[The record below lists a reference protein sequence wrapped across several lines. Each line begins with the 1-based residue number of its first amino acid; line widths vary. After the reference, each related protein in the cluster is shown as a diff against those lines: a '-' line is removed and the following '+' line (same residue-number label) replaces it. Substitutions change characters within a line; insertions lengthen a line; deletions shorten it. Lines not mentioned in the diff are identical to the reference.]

1 MLLLRSLLYFV
12 GSIISLSLI
21 SLCGLIFVFSSYPTR
36 QKFLSQWAIFCIWW
50 LKITLNITTNIIG
63 QENLKKSPYIIISNH
78 QSTWET
84 LAFQTIFPA
93 HTWVLKRELLWLPI
107 FGWSLALLKPI
118 IINRGDKLKAIKK
131 VIKQGA
137 DRLDKG
143 ISIVIFP
150 EGTRQPY
157 KRIGEYQN
165 GGSAIAKK
173 SGYDI
178 VPVYHNAGNLWPKG
192 GFIKKP
198 GVITVVIGE
207 VISDSSLTSSE
218 LTEKIRN
225 WTLEQ
230 EKSFEKL
237 TPRKHE

>member
-12 GSIISLSLI
+12 GSIISLILI
-21 SLCGLIFVFSSYPTR
+21 TLCGLLFIFSSYPTR

-50 LKITLNITTNIIG
+50 LKITLNITMNLIG
-63 QENLKKSPYIIISNH
+63 QENVNKSPCIIISNH

-118 IINRGDKLKAIKK
+118 IINRGDKLKAIKR

-150 EGTRQPY
+150 EGTRQPH
-157 KRIGEYQN
+157 KRIGDYQN
-165 GGSAIAKK
+165 GAAAIAKK
-173 SGYDI
+173 SGHDI
-178 VPVYHNAGNLWPKG
+178 IPVYHNAGKLWPKG

-198 GVITVVIGE
+198 GVVTIVIGKP
-207 VISDSSLTSSE
+207 ISSSILTSSE
-218 LTEKIRN
+218 LTKKVRD
-225 WTLEQ
+225 WTLDQ
-230 EKSFEKL
+230 EKKL
-237 TPRKHE
+237 FN

>member
-12 GSIISLSLI
+12 GSIISLILI
-21 SLCGLIFVFSSYPTR
+21 SFSGLLLIFASYPTR
-36 QKFLSQWAIFCIWW
+36 QKFLSQWAIFCMWW
-50 LKITLNITTNIIG
+50 LKITLNIKTNVIGRENII
-63 QENLKKSPYIIISNH
+63 NSSCIIISNH

-93 HTWVLKRELLWLPI
+93 HTWVLKRELLWLPV

-118 IINRGDKLKAIKK
+118 IINRGEKLNAIKK

-137 DRLDKG
+137 DRLEKG
-143 ISIVIFP
+143 ISIVIYP

-157 KRIGEYQN
+157 KKLGVYQN

-173 SGYDI
+173 TGYSI
-178 VPVYHNAGNLWPKG
+178 LPVYHNAGKIWPKG
-192 GFIKKP
+192 SFIKKP

-207 VISDSSLTSSE
+207 AISQSNLKPSE
-218 LTEKIRN
+218 VTENIRQ

-230 EKSFEKL
+230 ESKFN
-237 TPRKHE
+237 

>member
-118 IINRGDKLKAIKK
+118 IINRGDKLKAIKR

-143 ISIVIFP
+143 VSIVIFP

-157 KRIGEYQN
+157 KRIGDYQN
-165 GGSAIAKK
+165 GAAAIAKK
-173 SGYDI
+173 SGHDI
-178 VPVYHNAGNLWPKG
+178 IPVYHNAGKLWPKG

-198 GVITVVIGE
+198 GVVTIVIGKP
-207 VISDSSLTSSE
+207 ISSSILTSSE
-218 LTEKIRN
+218 LTKKVRD
-225 WTLEQ
+225 WTLDQ
-230 EKSFEKL
+230 EKKII
-237 TPRKHE
+237 

>member
-12 GSIISLSLI
+12 GSIISLILI
-21 SLCGLIFVFSSYPTR
+21 TLCGLFFVFSSYPTR

-50 LKITLNITTNIIG
+50 LKVTLNITTKVIG
-63 QENLKKSPYIIISNH
+63 QENVKQSPCVIISNH

-84 LAFQTIFPA
+84 LAFQSIFPA
-93 HTWVLKRELLWLPI
+93 HTWVLKQELLWLPI
-107 FGWSLALLKPI
+107 FGWSLAMLKPI

-137 DRLDKG
+137 DRLNKG

-157 KRIGEYQN
+157 KHLGEYQN
-165 GGSAIAKK
+165 GGAAIAKK
-173 SGYDI
+173 SGYEI

-192 GFIKKP
+192 SFIKKP

-207 VISDSSLTSSE
+207 VISNSNLTSSE
-218 LTEKIRN
+218 ITEKIKN

-230 EKSFEKL
+230 EKAFE
-237 TPRKHE
+237 

>member
-12 GSIISLSLI
+12 GSIISLILI
-21 SLCGLIFVFSSYPTR
+21 TLCGLFFVFSSYPTR

-50 LKITLNITTNIIG
+50 LKVTLNITTNIIG
-63 QENLKKSPYIIISNH
+63 QENVKKSPCIIISNH

-93 HTWVLKRELLWLPI
+93 HTWVLKQELLWLPI
-107 FGWSLALLKPI
+107 FGWSLAMLKPI

-137 DRLDKG
+137 DRLNKG

-157 KRIGEYQN
+157 KHLGEYQN
-165 GGSAIAKK
+165 GGAAIAKK
-173 SGYDI
+173 SGYEI
-178 VPVYHNAGNLWPKG
+178 VPVYHNAGNIWPKG
-192 GFIKKP
+192 SFIKKP
-198 GVITVVIGE
+198 GVITVIIGE
-207 VISDSSLTSSE
+207 VISDSNLTSSE
-218 LTEKIRN
+218 VTEKIRN

-230 EKSFEKL
+230 EKAFE
-237 TPRKHE
+237 

>member
-12 GSIISLSLI
+12 GSIISLILI
-21 SLCGLIFVFSSYPTR
+21 SFSGLLLIFASYSTR
-36 QKFLSQWAIFCIWW
+36 QKYLSQWAIFCMWW
-50 LKITLNITTNIIG
+50 LKITLNIKTNVIGRENII
-63 QENLKKSPYIIISNH
+63 NSSCIIISNH

-118 IINRGDKLKAIKK
+118 IINRGEKLNAIKK

-137 DRLDKG
+137 DRLEKG
-143 ISIVIFP
+143 ISIVIYP

-157 KRIGEYQN
+157 KKLGVYQN

-173 SGYDI
+173 TGYSI
-178 VPVYHNAGNLWPKG
+178 VPVYHNAGKIWPKG
-192 GFIKKP
+192 SFIKKP

-207 VISDSSLTSSE
+207 AISQSNLKPSE
-218 LTEKIRN
+218 VTENIRQ

-230 EKSFEKL
+230 ENKFN
-237 TPRKHE
+237 

>member
-12 GSIISLSLI
+12 GSIISLILI
-21 SLCGLIFVFSSYPTR
+21 SFSGLLLIFASYSTR
-36 QKFLSQWAIFCIWW
+36 QKYLSQWAIFCMWW
-50 LKITLNITTNIIG
+50 LKITLNIKTNVVGRENII
-63 QENLKKSPYIIISNH
+63 NSSCIIISNH

-93 HTWVLKRELLWLPI
+93 HTWVLKRELLWLPV

-118 IINRGDKLKAIKK
+118 IINRGEKLNAIKK

-137 DRLDKG
+137 DRLEKG
-143 ISIVIFP
+143 ISIVIYP

-157 KRIGEYQN
+157 KKLGVYQN

-173 SGYDI
+173 TGYSI
-178 VPVYHNAGNLWPKG
+178 VPVYHNAGKIWPKG
-192 GFIKKP
+192 SFIKKP

-207 VISDSSLTSSE
+207 AISQSNLKPSE
-218 LTEKIRN
+218 VTENIRQ

-230 EKSFEKL
+230 ENKFN
-237 TPRKHE
+237 

>member
-1 MLLLRSLLYFV
+1 MLLLRSLLYFI
-12 GSIISLSLI
+12 GSIISLILI
-21 SLCGLIFVFSSYPTR
+21 SLCGLLFVFSSYPTR

-63 QENLKKSPYIIISNH
+63 RENLKKLPYIIISNH

-84 LAFQTIFPA
+84 LAFQTIFPV

-131 VIKQGA
+131 VIKQGT
-137 DRLDKG
+137 DRLNKG

-150 EGTRQPY
+150 EGTRQPF
-157 KRIGEYQN
+157 KHIGEYQN

-173 SGYDI
+173 SGYEI

-218 LTEKIRN
+218 LTKKIRN
-225 WTLEQ
+225 WTLKQ
-230 EKSFEKL
+230 EKAFE
-237 TPRKHE
+237 

>member
-12 GSIISLSLI
+12 GSIISLILI
-21 SLCGLIFVFSSYPTR
+21 SFSGLLLIFASYSTR
-36 QKFLSQWAIFCIWW
+36 QKYLSQWAIFCMWW
-50 LKITLNITTNIIG
+50 LKITLNIKTNVVGRENII
-63 QENLKKSPYIIISNH
+63 NSSCIIISNH

-93 HTWVLKRELLWLPI
+93 HTWVLKRELLWLPV
-107 FGWSLALLKPI
+107 FGWSLALLNPI
-118 IINRGDKLKAIKK
+118 IINRGEKLNAIKK

-137 DRLDKG
+137 DRLEKG
-143 ISIVIFP
+143 ISIVIYP

-157 KRIGEYQN
+157 KKLGVYQN

-173 SGYDI
+173 TGYSI
-178 VPVYHNAGNLWPKG
+178 VPVYHNAGKIWPKG
-192 GFIKKP
+192 SFIKKP

-207 VISDSSLTSSE
+207 AISQSNLKPSE
-218 LTEKIRN
+218 VTENIRQ

-230 EKSFEKL
+230 ESKFN
-237 TPRKHE
+237 

>member
-12 GSIISLSLI
+12 GSIISLILI
-21 SLCGLIFVFSSYPTR
+21 SFSGLLLIFVSYPTR

-50 LKITLNITTNIIG
+50 LKITLNIKTNVVGIENII
-63 QENLKKSPYIIISNH
+63 NPPYIIISNH

-93 HTWVLKRELLWLPI
+93 HTWVLKRELLWLPV
-107 FGWSLALLKPI
+107 FGWSLALLNPI
-118 IINRGDKLKAIKK
+118 IINRGEKLNAIKK

-137 DRLDKG
+137 DRLEKG
-143 ISIVIFP
+143 ISIVIYP

-157 KRIGEYQN
+157 KKLGVYQN

-173 SGYDI
+173 TGYSI
-178 VPVYHNAGNLWPKG
+178 VPVYHNAGKIWPKG
-192 GFIKKP
+192 SFIKKS

-207 VISDSSLTSSE
+207 AISQSNLKPSE
-218 LTEKIRN
+218 VTENIRQ

-230 EKSFEKL
+230 ENKFN
-237 TPRKHE
+237 

>member
-150 EGTRQPY
+150 EGTRQPH
-157 KRIGEYQN
+157 KRIGDYQN
-165 GGSAIAKK
+165 GAAAIAKK
-173 SGYDI
+173 SGHDI
-178 VPVYHNAGNLWPKG
+178 IPVYHNAGKLWPKG

-198 GVITVVIGE
+198 GVVTIVIGKP
-207 VISDSSLTSSE
+207 ISSSILTSSE
-218 LTEKIRN
+218 LTKKVRD
-225 WTLEQ
+225 WTLDQ
-230 EKSFEKL
+230 EKKL
-237 TPRKHE
+237 FN

>member
-12 GSIISLSLI
+12 GSIISLILI
-21 SLCGLIFVFSSYPTR
+21 SFSGLLLIFASYPTR

-50 LKITLNITTNIIG
+50 LKITLNIKTNVVGIENII
-63 QENLKKSPYIIISNH
+63 NPPYIIISNH

-93 HTWVLKRELLWLPI
+93 HTWVLKRELLWLPV
-107 FGWSLALLKPI
+107 FGWSLALLNPI
-118 IINRGDKLKAIKK
+118 IINRGDKINAMKK

-137 DRLDKG
+137 DRLEKG
-143 ISIVIFP
+143 ISIVIYP

-157 KRIGEYQN
+157 KKLGVYQN

-173 SGYDI
+173 TGYSI
-178 VPVYHNAGNLWPKG
+178 VPVYHNAGKIWPKG
-192 GFIKKP
+192 SFIKKP
-198 GVITVVIGE
+198 GVITIVIGE
-207 VISDSSLTSSE
+207 AISQSNLKPSE
-218 LTEKIRN
+218 VTENIRQ

-230 EKSFEKL
+230 ENKYN
-237 TPRKHE
+237 

>member
-12 GSIISLSLI
+12 GSIISLILI
-21 SLCGLIFVFSSYPTR
+21 SFSGLLLIFASYPTR

-50 LKITLNITTNIIG
+50 LKITLNIKTNVVGIENII
-63 QENLKKSPYIIISNH
+63 NPPYIIISNH

-93 HTWVLKRELLWLPI
+93 HTWVLKRELLWLPV
-107 FGWSLALLKPI
+107 FGWSLALLNPI
-118 IINRGDKLKAIKK
+118 IINRGEKINAMKK

-137 DRLDKG
+137 DRLEKG
-143 ISIVIFP
+143 ISIVIYP

-157 KRIGEYQN
+157 KKLGVYQN

-173 SGYDI
+173 TGYSI
-178 VPVYHNAGNLWPKG
+178 VPVYHNAGKIWPKG
-192 GFIKKP
+192 SFIKKP
-198 GVITVVIGE
+198 GVITIVIGE
-207 VISDSSLTSSE
+207 AISQSTLKPSE
-218 LTEKIRN
+218 VTENIRQ

-230 EKSFEKL
+230 ENKYN
-237 TPRKHE
+237 

>member
-12 GSIISLSLI
+12 GSIISLILI
-21 SLCGLIFVFSSYPTR
+21 TLCGLFFVFSSYPTR

-50 LKITLNITTNIIG
+50 LKVTLNITTNIIG
-63 QENLKKSPYIIISNH
+63 QENVKKSPCIIISNH

-93 HTWVLKRELLWLPI
+93 HTWVLKQELLWLPI
-107 FGWSLALLKPI
+107 FGWSLAMLKPI

-137 DRLDKG
+137 DRLNKG

-157 KRIGEYQN
+157 KQLGEYQN
-165 GGSAIAKK
+165 GGSVIAKK
-173 SGYDI
+173 SGYEI

-192 GFIKKP
+192 GFIKKS

-207 VISDSSLTSSE
+207 AISDSSLTSPE

-225 WTLEQ
+225 WTLKQ
-230 EKSFEKL
+230 EKLFNN
-237 TPRKHE
+237 

>member
-12 GSIISLSLI
+12 GSIISLILI
-21 SLCGLIFVFSSYPTR
+21 TLCGLLFVFSSYPTR

-50 LKITLNITTNIIG
+50 LKITLNIKMNIIG
-63 QENLKKSPYIIISNH
+63 QENVKKTPCIIISNH

-93 HTWVLKRELLWLPI
+93 HTWVLKKELLWLPI

-118 IINRGDKLKAIKK
+118 IIDRGDKLKAIKK

-157 KRIGEYQN
+157 KHIGEYQN

-173 SGYDI
+173 SGYQI
-178 VPVYHNAGNLWPKG
+178 IPVYHNAGNLWPKG
-192 GFIKKP
+192 SFIKKP

-207 VISDSSLTSSE
+207 AISDSSLTSSE

-230 EKSFEKL
+230 EKTFK
-237 TPRKHE
+237 

>member
-12 GSIISLSLI
+12 GSIISLILI
-21 SLCGLIFVFSSYPTR
+21 SFSGLLLIFASYPTR

-50 LKITLNITTNIIG
+50 LKITLNIKTNVIGRENII
-63 QENLKKSPYIIISNH
+63 NSSCIIISNH

-93 HTWVLKRELLWLPI
+93 HTWVLKRELLWLPV

-118 IINRGDKLKAIKK
+118 IINRGEKLNAIKK

-137 DRLDKG
+137 DRLEKG
-143 ISIVIFP
+143 ISIVIYP

-157 KRIGEYQN
+157 KKLGIYQN

-173 SGYDI
+173 TGYSI
-178 VPVYHNAGNLWPKG
+178 VPVYHNAGKIWPKG
-192 GFIKKP
+192 SFIKKP

-207 VISDSSLTSSE
+207 VISQSNLKPSE
-218 LTEKIRN
+218 VTENIRQ

-230 EKSFEKL
+230 ESKFN
-237 TPRKHE
+237 

>member
-12 GSIISLSLI
+12 GSIISLILI
-21 SLCGLIFVFSSYPTR
+21 SFSGLLLIFASYPTR
-36 QKFLSQWAIFCIWW
+36 QKFHSQWAIFCMWW
-50 LKITLNITTNIIG
+50 LKITLNIKTNVVGRENII
-63 QENLKKSPYIIISNH
+63 NSSCIIISNH

-93 HTWVLKRELLWLPI
+93 HTWVLKRELLWLPV

-118 IINRGDKLKAIKK
+118 IINRGEKLNAIKK

-137 DRLDKG
+137 DRLEKG
-143 ISIVIFP
+143 ISIVIYP

-157 KRIGEYQN
+157 KKLGVYQN

-173 SGYDI
+173 TGYSI
-178 VPVYHNAGNLWPKG
+178 VPVYHNAGKIWPKG
-192 GFIKKP
+192 SFIKKP

-207 VISDSSLTSSE
+207 AISQSNLKPSE
-218 LTEKIRN
+218 VTENIRQ

-230 EKSFEKL
+230 ESKFN
-237 TPRKHE
+237 

>member
-12 GSIISLSLI
+12 GSIISLILI
-21 SLCGLIFVFSSYPTR
+21 SFSGLLLIFASYPTR
-36 QKFLSQWAIFCIWW
+36 QKFLSQWAIFCMWW
-50 LKITLNITTNIIG
+50 LKITLNIKTNVVGRENII
-63 QENLKKSPYIIISNH
+63 NSSCIIISNH

-93 HTWVLKRELLWLPI
+93 HTWVLKRELLWLPV

-118 IINRGDKLKAIKK
+118 IINRGEKLNAIKK

-137 DRLDKG
+137 DRLEKG
-143 ISIVIFP
+143 ISIVIYP

-157 KRIGEYQN
+157 KKLGVYQN

-173 SGYDI
+173 TGYSI
-178 VPVYHNAGNLWPKG
+178 VPVYHNAGKIWPKG
-192 GFIKKP
+192 SFIKKP

-207 VISDSSLTSSE
+207 AISQSNLKPSE
-218 LTEKIRN
+218 VTENIRQ

-230 EKSFEKL
+230 ENKFN
-237 TPRKHE
+237 

>member
-12 GSIISLSLI
+12 GSIISLILI
-21 SLCGLIFVFSSYPTR
+21 TLCGLLFVFSSYPTR

-63 QENLKKSPYIIISNH
+63 QENLKKAPYIIISNH

-207 VISDSSLTSSE
+207 VISDPSLTSSE

-230 EKSFEKL
+230 EKTFK
-237 TPRKHE
+237 